1 MKVFVSQPMRGR
13 SEDAIDRERSMIMDA
28 LPSMLGESDILEI
41 PKLSRV
47 VSSSN
52 RPLCCL
58 GMSLQ
63 DLSNADVVVFA
74 PGWRD
79 ARGCIIEH
87 AACLLYR
94 IPYVEVLNASG
105 GYYVSVDGRS
115 ISDVELQ
122 EG

>member
-1 MKVFVSQPMRGR
+1 MKVFISQPMRGR
-13 SEDAIDRERSMIMDA
+13 SEEAIERERSLILDS
-28 LPSMLGESDILEI
+28 LPSLLGESDILEI
-41 PKLSRV
+41 PKLSKL
-47 VSSSN
+47 VSASN
-52 RPLCCL
+52 KPLCCL
-58 GMSLQ
+58 GMSMQ
-63 DLSNADVVVFA
+63 DLSNADLVVFA

-79 ARGCIIEH
+79 ARGCILEH

-105 GYYVSVDGRS
+105 GYYISVDERS